1 MWYGLISLTA
11 GIIATI
17 VFLVSEFNGDFFEVL
32 FALTVG
38 VATTVAWPMLLLG
51 GLIWLIAYPFVYGF
65 KFKRTLSPQG
75 KSRK

>member
-1 MWYGLISLTA
+1 MWYGLASLTA

-17 VFLVSEFNGDFFEVL
+17 VFLVLEFNGDFFEVL

-38 VATTVAWPMLLLG
+38 VATIVAWPMLLLG
-51 GLIWLIAYPFVYGF
+51 GLFWLISYPFVYGF
-65 KFKRTLSPQG
+65 KFKRTLSHQG